1 MAVTVDGRTDMEKL
15 IELLGE
21 PEQEHLDFKEDVDL
35 SKSEDKVKFVKDVV
49 AMSNCPP
56 GGYLLIGVS
65 DSGEPVAPIGTFDR
79 KRFDGARLN
88 DLIRNYTERQ
98 IQIISQLHEVE
109 EKEVVLIYAH
119 HEGSGLP
126 VPMNK
131 LGQYKNDKGKD
142 IVCYRPG
149 EVWLREGPQNVLLR
163 WSHWDMLLRGRDQR
177 IREEARADIN
187 SLIAELSKLLRG
199 GSGKISIPLTVD
211 MADEAFVEAMIA
223 NLETGSDLRIKQFLT
238 SVMATDVNTDAFCQA
253 LDKLTII
260 VVQALALGLPD
271 VAKQAVDALFTTYK
285 QLSHGDVTQKLEVV
299 VRAYVI
305 GAAAVRCKVWG
316 AIRDL
321 VLRPYSDHVD
331 DIDQYVYS
339 SWIREGQVEAT
350 RAELFPDDSRGSLMI
365 PSARLLA
372 IEHAA
377 MRPDLPSVDTSA
389 DDGYD
394 SSDRLLDSL
403 CQFDILY
410 CLVVAVEGIHH
421 GEAYPASSAFRQER
435 ANPALSLVVSNAEV
449 RRELLPESDD
459 ARVAQAMH
467 KVLEL
472 AKRQSME
479 LQFQLPNNWW
489 RRPSQNVVEFIKK
502 HQGDRR
508 Q

>member
-21 PEQEHLDFKEDVDL
+21 PEQEHLDFKEGVDL

-65 DSGEPVAPIGTFDR
+65 DSGEPVKPIKTLDR
-79 KRFDGARLN
+79 EQFDGARLN
-88 DLIRNYTERQ
+88 DLIRSQTEGQ
-98 IQIISQLHEVE
+98 IQIISQLHEIE
-109 EKEVVLIYAH
+109 GDEVVLIYAH

-142 IVCYRPG
+142 VVCYRPG
-149 EVWLREGPQNVLLR
+149 EVWLREGAQNVLLR

-187 SLIAELSKLLRG
+187 SLIAELSKALRG
-199 GSGKISIPLTVD
+199 GPGNISIPLAAD
-211 MADEAFVEAMIA
+211 MADEAFVEAMIT
-223 NLETGSDLRIKQFLT
+223 NLEIGSDLRIGQFLA
-238 SVMATDVNTDAFCQA
+238 SAIATDSNTDVFCQS
-253 LDKLTII
+253 LDKLTI
-260 VVQALALGLPD
+260 VAVQALALGVPD
-271 VAKQAVDALFTTYK
+271 ITKRAVDTLITIYQ
-285 QLSHGDVTQKLEVV
+285 QLDHDAAAQKLEVI

-305 GAAAVRCKVWG
+305 GAAAVRYRAWRV
-316 AIRDL
+316 IRDL
-321 VLRPYSDHVD
+321 VLHPSSAHPSLN
-331 DIDQYVYS
+331 YVYS
-339 SWIREGQVEAT
+339 SWIREGQVKAS
-350 RAELFPDDSRGSLMI
+350 RSELFPGDSRGSLMI

-377 MRPDLPSVDTSA
+377 MRPDLSSVDTSTN
-389 DDGYD
+389 DGHD
-394 SSDRLLDSL
+394 SPDRLLDSL

-410 CLVVAVEGIHH
+410 CLVVAAEGNHH

-449 RRELLPESDD
+449 RRKLLPESDD
-459 ARVAQAMH
+459 SQVAQAIH
-467 KVLEL
+467 EVFEL
-472 AKRQSME
+472 AKNQSM
-479 LQFQLPNNWW
+479 QIKVPDDWW
-489 RRPSQNVVEFIKK
+489 WNPPWDVESFIEKY
-502 HQGDRR
+502 QGDRS
-508 Q
+508 

>member
-35 SKSEDKVKFVKDVV
+35 SRSEDKVKFVKDVI

-88 DLIRNYTERQ
+88 DLIKNYTEGQ
-98 IQIISQLHEVE
+98 IHIISQLHERKG
-109 EKEVVLIYAH
+109 KEVVLIYTH

-131 LGQYKNDKGKD
+131 LGQYKNEKGKD
-142 IVCYRPG
+142 DVCFRPG

-163 WSHWDMLLRGRDQR
+163 WSHWDMLLRRRDQR
-177 IREEARADIN
+177 IREEARTDIN
-187 SLIAELSKLLRG
+187 SLIAELSKALRG
-199 GSGKISIPLTVD
+199 GPGKISIPLTAD
-211 MADEAFVEAMIA
+211 MADEAFVESMIT
-223 NLETGSDLRIKQFLT
+223 NLEIGSDLRIGQFLA
-238 SVMATDVNTDAFCQA
+238 SAIATDGNTDAFCQS
-253 LDKLTII
+253 LDKLTI
-260 VVQALALGLPD
+260 VAVQALALGVPD
-271 VAKQAVDALFTTYK
+271 ITKRAVDTLIKIYR
-285 QLSHGDVTQKLEVV
+285 QLDHDAAAQKLEVI

-305 GAAAVRCKVWG
+305 GAAAVRYRAWG
-316 AIRDL
+316 VIRDL
-321 VLRPYSDHVD
+321 VLHPSSAHPSLN
-331 DIDQYVYS
+331 YVYS
-339 SWIREGQVEAT
+339 SWIREGQVKAS
-350 RAELFPDDSRGSLMI
+350 RSELFPGDSRGSLMI

-377 MRPDLPSVDTSA
+377 MRPYLPSVETSI
-389 DDGYD
+389 DDSYD
-394 SSDRLLDSL
+394 SPDRLLDSL

-410 CLVVAVEGIHH
+410 CLVVAAEGRHR
-421 GEAYPASSAFRQER
+421 GKAYPASSAFQQER

-467 KVLEL
+467 EVFEL
-472 AKRQSME
+472 AKNQSM
-479 LQFQLPNNWW
+479 QIKVPDDWW
-489 RRPSQNVVEFIKK
+489 WNPPWDVENFIEKY
-502 HQGDRR
+502 QGDRS
-508 Q
+508 

>member
-35 SKSEDKVKFVKDVV
+35 SKLEDKVKFVKDVV

-65 DSGEPVAPIGTFDR
+65 DSGEPVVPIGTFDR

-88 DLIRNYTERQ
+88 DLIRNYTEGQ
-98 IQIISQLHEVE
+98 IQIISQLHEIE

-142 IVCYRPG
+142 DVCFRPG

-187 SLIAELSKLLRG
+187 SLIAELSKVLRG

-238 SVMATDVNTDAFCQA
+238 SVMATDVNTNTFCQA

-260 VVQALALGLPD
+260 VVQALALGIPNITKRAADTLITIYRQLD
-271 VAKQAVDALFTTYK
+271 HDAAA
-285 QLSHGDVTQKLEVV
+285 QKLEVI

-305 GAAAVRCKVWG
+305 GAAAVRYRAWG
-316 AIRDL
+316 VVRDL
-321 VLRPYSDHVD
+321 VLHPSSAHPSLD
-331 DIDQYVYS
+331 YVYS

-350 RAELFPDDSRGSLMI
+350 EAKLFPDDSRGSLMI

-372 IEHAA
+372 IEHVA
-377 MRPDLPSVDTSA
+377 MRPYLPSVETST
-389 DDGYD
+389 DDSYD
-394 SSDRLLDSL
+394 SPDRLLDSL

-410 CLVVAVEGIHH
+410 CLVVAAEGRHH

-489 RRPSQNVVEFIKK
+489 RSPSQNVVEFIKK

-508 Q
+508 

>member
-35 SKSEDKVKFVKDVV
+35 SKLEDKVKFVKDVV

-65 DSGEPVAPIGTFDR
+65 DSGEPVKPIGTFDR

-88 DLIRNYTERQ
+88 DLIRNYTEGQ

-142 IVCYRPG
+142 VVCYRPG
-149 EVWLREGPQNVLLR
+149 EVWLREGAQNVLLR

-187 SLIAELSKLLRG
+187 SLIAELSKALRG
-199 GSGKISIPLTVD
+199 GPGNISIPLTAD
-211 MADEAFVEAMIA
+211 MADEAFVEAMIT
-223 NLETGSDLRIKQFLT
+223 NLEIGSDLRIGQFLA
-238 SVMATDVNTDAFCQA
+238 SAIATDGNTDAFCQS
-253 LDKLTII
+253 LDKLTIFA
-260 VVQALALGLPD
+260 VQALALGVSD
-271 VAKQAVDALFTTYK
+271 ITKRAVDTLIKIYR
-285 QLSHGDVTQKLEVV
+285 QLDHDAAAQKLEAI
-299 VRAYVI
+299 VRAYAI
-305 GAAAVRCKVWG
+305 GAAAVRYRAWG
-316 AIRDL
+316 VIRDL
-321 VLRPYSDHVD
+321 VLHPSSAHPSLN
-331 DIDQYVYS
+331 YVYS
-339 SWIREGQVEAT
+339 SWIREGQVKAS
-350 RAELFPDDSRGSLMI
+350 RSELFPGDSRGSLMI

-377 MRPDLPSVDTSA
+377 MRPDLPSVDTST
-389 DDGYD
+389 DGGYD
-394 SSDRLLDSL
+394 PSDRLLDSL

-410 CLVVAVEGIHH
+410 CLVVAAEGIHH

-459 ARVAQAMH
+459 ARVAQAIH
-467 KVLEL
+467 KVFEL
-472 AKRQSME
+472 AKNQSM
-479 LQFQLPNNWW
+479 QLKVPDDWW
-489 RRPSQNVVEFIKK
+489 WNPPWDVESFIEKY
-502 HQGDRR
+502 QGDRS
-508 Q
+508 

>member
-65 DSGEPVAPIGTFDR
+65 DSGEPVAPIGTLDR
-79 KRFDGARLN
+79 KQLDGARLN
-88 DLIRNYTERQ
+88 DLIRSHTEGQ
-98 IQIISQLHEVE
+98 IQIIPQFHEIN
-109 EKEVVLIYAH
+109 EKEVVLIYTH

-142 IVCYRPG
+142 VVCFRPG
-149 EVWLREGPQNVLLR
+149 EVWLREGAQNVLLR

-187 SLIAELSKLLRG
+187 SLIAELSKALRG
-199 GSGKISIPLTVD
+199 GPGKISIPLTAD
-211 MADEAFVEAMIA
+211 MTDEAFVEAMIT
-223 NLETGSDLRIKQFLT
+223 NLGTGSDLRIKQFLA
-238 SVMATDVNTDAFCQA
+238 SVMATDVSADTFCQA
-253 LDKLTII
+253 LDKLTI
-260 VVQALALGLPD
+260 VAVQALALGVPD
-271 VAKQAVDALFTTYK
+271 ITKRAVDTLITIYQ
-285 QLSHGDVTQKLEVV
+285 QLDHDAAAQKLEVI

-305 GAAAVRCKVWG
+305 GAAAVRYRAWG
-316 AIRDL
+316 VIRNL
-321 VLRPYSDHVD
+321 VLHPSSTHPSLN
-331 DIDQYVYS
+331 YVYS
-339 SWIREGQVEAT
+339 SWIREGQVKAS
-350 RAELFPDDSRGSLMI
+350 RSELFPGDSRGSLMI

-377 MRPDLPSVDTSA
+377 MRPYLPSVETSI
-389 DDGYD
+389 DDSYD
-394 SSDRLLDSL
+394 SPDRLLDSL

-410 CLVVAVEGIHH
+410 CLVIAAEGRHR
-421 GEAYPASSAFRQER
+421 GKAYPASSAFQQER

-467 KVLEL
+467 EVFEL
-472 AKRQSME
+472 AKNQSMQ
-479 LQFQLPNNWW
+479 LQVPDDWW
-489 RRPSQNVVEFIKK
+489 WNPPWDVENFIEKY
-502 HQGDRR
+502 QGDRS
-508 Q
+508 

>member
-1 MAVTVDGRTDMEKL
+1 MAVTVDGRTDVEKL

-65 DSGEPVAPIGTFDR
+65 DSGEPVKPIGTLDCEQ
-79 KRFDGARLN
+79 FDGARLN
-88 DLIRNYTERQ
+88 DLIRSHTEGQ
-98 IQIISQLHEVE
+98 IQIIPQSHEIN
-109 EKEVVLIYAH
+109 EKEVVLIYTH

-142 IVCYRPG
+142 VVCFRPG
-149 EVWLREGPQNVLLR
+149 EVWLREGAQNVLLR

-187 SLIAELSKLLRG
+187 SLIAELSKALRG
-199 GSGKISIPLTVD
+199 GPGNISIPLTAD
-211 MADEAFVEAMIA
+211 MADEAFVEAMIT
-223 NLETGSDLRIKQFLT
+223 NLEIGSDLRIGQFLA
-238 SVMATDVNTDAFCQA
+238 SAIATDGNTDAFCQS
-253 LDKLTII
+253 LDKLTIFA
-260 VVQALALGLPD
+260 VQALALGVSD
-271 VAKQAVDALFTTYK
+271 ITKRAVDTLIKIYR
-285 QLSHGDVTQKLEVV
+285 QLDHDAAAQKLEAI
-299 VRAYVI
+299 VRAYAI
-305 GAAAVRCKVWG
+305 GAAAVRYRAWG
-316 AIRDL
+316 VIRDL
-321 VLRPYSDHVD
+321 VLHPSSAHPSLN
-331 DIDQYVYS
+331 YVYS
-339 SWIREGQVEAT
+339 SWIREGQVKAS
-350 RAELFPDDSRGSLMI
+350 RSELFPGDSRGSLMI

-377 MRPDLPSVDTSA
+377 MRPDLPSVDTST
-389 DDGYD
+389 DGGYD
-394 SSDRLLDSL
+394 PSDRLLDSL

-410 CLVVAVEGIHH
+410 CLVVAAEGIHH

-459 ARVAQAMH
+459 ARVAQAIH
-467 KVLEL
+467 KVFEL
-472 AKRQSME
+472 AKNQSM
-479 LQFQLPNNWW
+479 QLKVPDDWW
-489 RRPSQNVVEFIKK
+489 WNPPWDVESFIEKY
-502 HQGDRR
+502 QGDRS
-508 Q
+508 

>member
-35 SKSEDKVKFVKDVV
+35 SKSEDKVKFVKDVA

-65 DSGEPVAPIGTFDR
+65 DSGEPVKPIGTLDCEQ
-79 KRFDGARLN
+79 FDGARLN
-88 DLIRNYTERQ
+88 DLIRSHTEGQ
-98 IQIISQLHEVE
+98 IQIIPQSHEIN
-109 EKEVVLIYAH
+109 EKKVVLIYTH

-142 IVCYRPG
+142 VACFRPG
-149 EVWLREGPQNVLLR
+149 EVWLREGAQNVLLR

-187 SLIAELSKLLRG
+187 SLIAELSKALRG
-199 GSGKISIPLTVD
+199 GPGNISIPLTAD
-211 MADEAFVEAMIA
+211 MADEAFVESMIT
-223 NLETGSDLRIKQFLT
+223 NLEIGSNLRIGQFLA
-238 SVMATDVNTDAFCQA
+238 SAIATDGNTDAFCQS
-253 LDKLTII
+253 LDKLTI
-260 VVQALALGLPD
+260 VAVQALALGVPD
-271 VAKQAVDALFTTYK
+271 ITKRAVDTLITIYR
-285 QLSHGDVTQKLEVV
+285 QLDHDAAAQKLEVI

-305 GAAAVRCKVWG
+305 GAAAVRYRAWG
-316 AIRDL
+316 VVRDL
-321 VLRPYSDHVD
+321 VLHPSSAHPSLD
-331 DIDQYVYS
+331 YVYS
-339 SWIREGQVEAT
+339 SWIREGQVKAS
-350 RAELFPDDSRGSLMI
+350 RSKLFPSDSRGSLMI

-377 MRPDLPSVDTSA
+377 MRPYLPSVETST
-389 DDGYD
+389 DDSYD
-394 SSDRLLDSL
+394 SPDRLLDSL

-410 CLVVAVEGIHH
+410 CLVVAAEGRHY

-435 ANPALSLVVSNAEV
+435 ANPALSLVVSNSEV

-459 ARVAQAMH
+459 ARVAQAIH
-467 KVLEL
+467 EVFDL
-472 AKRQSME
+472 AKNQSM
-479 LQFQLPNNWW
+479 QLKVPDDWW
-489 RRPSQNVVEFIKK
+489 WNPPWDVENFIEKYR
-502 HQGDRR
+502 GD
-508 Q
+508 

>member
-88 DLIRNYTERQ
+88 DLIRSQTEGQ
-98 IQIISQLHEVE
+98 IQIISQLHEIE
-109 EKEVVLIYAH
+109 GDEVVLIYAH

-142 IVCYRPG
+142 VVCFRPG
-149 EVWLREGPQNVLLR
+149 EVWLREGAQNVSLR

-187 SLIAELSKLLRG
+187 SLIAELSKVLRG

-238 SVMATDVNTDAFCQA
+238 SVMATYVNTNTFCQS
-253 LDKLTII
+253 LDKLTI
-260 VVQALALGLPD
+260 VAVQALALGVPD
-271 VAKQAVDALFTTYK
+271 ITKRAVDTLITIYQ
-285 QLSHGDVTQKLEVV
+285 QLDHDAAAQKLEVI

-316 AIRDL
+316 VIRDL
-321 VLRPYSDHVD
+321 VLRPYPDHASDM
-331 DIDQYVYS
+331 DQYFYS

-372 IEHAA
+372 IEHVA

-410 CLVVAVEGIHH
+410 CLVVAAEGGHH
-421 GEAYPASSAFRQER
+421 GGAYPASSAFRQER

-502 HQGDRR
+502 HQGNRR
-508 Q
+508 

>member
-1 MAVTVDGRTDMEKL
+1 M
-15 IELLGE
+15 
-21 PEQEHLDFKEDVDL
+21 
-35 SKSEDKVKFVKDVV
+35 
-49 AMSNCPP
+49 
-56 GGYLLIGVS
+56 
-65 DSGEPVAPIGTFDR
+65 
-79 KRFDGARLN
+79 
-88 DLIRNYTERQ
+88 
-98 IQIISQLHEVE
+98 
-109 EKEVVLIYAH
+109 
-119 HEGSGLP
+119 
-126 VPMNK
+126 
-131 LGQYKNDKGKD
+131 
-142 IVCYRPG
+142 
-149 EVWLREGPQNVLLR
+149 
-163 WSHWDMLLRGRDQR
+163 LRGRDQR

-187 SLIAELSKLLRG
+187 SLIAELSKVLRG

-260 VVQALALGLPD
+260 AVQALALGIPD
-271 VAKQAVDALFTTYK
+271 AVKQAVSALFTAYVK
-285 QLSHGDVTQKLEVV
+285 LGHSDVTQKLAIVT
-299 VRAYVI
+299 RLYVI
-305 GAAAVRCKVWG
+305 GAAAVRYRAWG
-316 AIRDL
+316 VVRDL
-321 VLRPYSDHVD
+321 VLHPSSAHPSLD
-331 DIDQYVYS
+331 YVYS

-350 RAELFPDDSRGSLMI
+350 EAKLFPDDSRGSLMI

-372 IEHAA
+372 IEHVA
-377 MRPDLPSVDTSA
+377 MRPYLPSVETST
-389 DDGYD
+389 DDSYD
-394 SSDRLLDSL
+394 SPDRLLDSL

-410 CLVVAVEGIHH
+410 CLVVAAEGGHH
-421 GEAYPASSAFRQER
+421 GGAYPASSAFRQER

-489 RRPSQNVVEFIKK
+489 RSPSQNVVEFIKK

-508 Q
+508 

>member
-35 SKSEDKVKFVKDVV
+35 SKSEDKVKFVKDVA

-65 DSGEPVAPIGTFDR
+65 DSGEPVKPIGTLDCEQ
-79 KRFDGARLN
+79 FDGARLN
-88 DLIRNYTERQ
+88 DLIRSHTEGQ
-98 IQIISQLHEVE
+98 IQIIPQSHEIN
-109 EKEVVLIYAH
+109 EKKVVLIYTH

-142 IVCYRPG
+142 VVCFRPG
-149 EVWLREGPQNVLLR
+149 EVWLREGAQNVLLR

-187 SLIAELSKLLRG
+187 SLIAELSKALRG
-199 GSGKISIPLTVD
+199 GPGNISIPLTAD
-211 MADEAFVEAMIA
+211 MADEAFVESMIT
-223 NLETGSDLRIKQFLT
+223 NLEIGSNLRIGQFLA
-238 SVMATDVNTDAFCQA
+238 SAIATDGNTDAFCQS
-253 LDKLTII
+253 LDKLTI
-260 VVQALALGLPD
+260 VAVQALALGVPD
-271 VAKQAVDALFTTYK
+271 ITKRAVDTLITIYR
-285 QLSHGDVTQKLEVV
+285 QLDHDAAAQKLEVI

-305 GAAAVRCKVWG
+305 GAAAVRYRAWG
-316 AIRDL
+316 VVRDL
-321 VLRPYSDHVD
+321 VLHPSSAHPSLD
-331 DIDQYVYS
+331 YVYS
-339 SWIREGQVEAT
+339 SWIREGQVKAS
-350 RAELFPDDSRGSLMI
+350 RSKLFPSDSRGSLMI

-377 MRPDLPSVDTSA
+377 MRPYLPSVETST
-389 DDGYD
+389 DDSYD
-394 SSDRLLDSL
+394 SPDRLLDSL

-410 CLVVAVEGIHH
+410 CLVVAAEGRHY

-435 ANPALSLVVSNAEV
+435 ANPALSLVVSNSEV

-459 ARVAQAMH
+459 ARVAQAIH
-467 KVLEL
+467 EVFDL
-472 AKRQSME
+472 AKNQSM
-479 LQFQLPNNWW
+479 QLKVPDDWW
-489 RRPSQNVVEFIKK
+489 WNPPWDVENFIEKYR
-502 HQGDRR
+502 GD
-508 Q
+508 

>member
-88 DLIRNYTERQ
+88 DLIRNYTEGQ

-131 LGQYKNDKGKD
+131 LGQYKNDNGKD
-142 IVCYRPG
+142 VVCFRPG
-149 EVWLREGPQNVLLR
+149 EVWLREGAQNVSLR

-177 IREEARADIN
+177 IREEARADVN
-187 SLIAELSKLLRG
+187 SLIAELAKSFRG
-199 GSGKISIPLTVD
+199 GPGKISIPLTVD

-223 NLETGSDLRIKQFLT
+223 NLEMGSDLRIKQFLT
-238 SVMATDVNTDAFCQA
+238 SVMATDISTDVFCQA

-260 VVQALALGLPD
+260 AVQALALKLPD
-271 VAKQAVDALFTTYK
+271 VAKQAVDALFTIYK
-285 QLSHGDVTQKLEVV
+285 QLSHGDITQKLEVV

-305 GAAAVRCKVWG
+305 GAAAVRCEVWE

-321 VLRPYSDHVD
+321 VLRPYPDRIS
-331 DIDQYVYS
+331 DIDRYVYS

-365 PSARLLA
+365 PPARMLVM
-372 IEHAA
+372 EHAA
-377 MRPDLPSVDTSA
+377 MRPDLPSVETSA
-389 DDGYD
+389 DGSCDP
-394 SSDRLLDSL
+394 SDRLLDSL

-410 CLVVAVEGIHH
+410 CLVVAAEGKHH
-421 GEAYPASSAFRQER
+421 GDAYPASSAFRQER
-435 ANPALSLVVSNAEV
+435 ANPALSLVISDDDA
-449 RRELLPESDD
+449 RRELLPEIDD
-459 ARVAQAMH
+459 ARVAQAMY
-467 KVLEL
+467 KVLEV
-472 AKRQSME
+472 ARKQSM
-479 LQFQLPNNWW
+479 QLSNYWW
-489 RRPSQNVVEFIKK
+489 LRPPYNVVNFIKK

-508 Q
+508 